1 MAQQTRGLRNNNP
14 LNIRKSTDKWL
25 GLSPVQRDAGFFQF
39 VDLVY
44 GYRAAGKLLR
54 NYQKLHKLY
63 NLNGLIERW
72 APASENNTKAYVAR
86 VARELSTQAGRM
98 VDGETHLDL
107 LNDKVLLRKTIIAM
121 HIVEN
126 GLRPTASQLEALD
139 KGLSML

>member
-1 MAQQTRGLRNNNP
+1 MPRGLRNNNP
-14 LNIRKSTDKWL
+14 LNIRRSTDKWL
-25 GLSPVQRDAGFFQF
+25 GLSPTQRDSAFFQF
-39 VDLVY
+39 INLTY
-44 GYRAAGKLLR
+44 GYRAAGKLLQ
-54 NYQKLHKLY
+54 NYQRLHSLY

-72 APASENNTKAYVAR
+72 APAKENNTKAYVAR

-98 VDGETHLDL
+98 IDGETHLDL
-107 LNDKVLLRKTIIAM
+107 IHDKELLRKTIIAM

>member
-1 MAQQTRGLRNNNP
+1 MALQTRGLRNNNP

-39 VDLVY
+39 VELSY

-54 NYQKLHKLY
+54 NYQKLHSLY
-63 NLNGLIERW
+63 NLKGLIERW
-72 APASENNTKAYVAR
+72 APAKENNTEAYIAR
-86 VARELSTQAGRM
+86 VARELSTYAGRPI
-98 VDGETHLDL
+98 DGETHLDL
-107 LNDKVLLRKTIIAM
+107 IHDKELLRKTIIAM

-126 GLRPTASQLEALD
+126 GARPTASQLEALD

>member
-1 MAQQTRGLRNNNP
+1 MAPRGLRNNNP
-14 LNIRKSTDKWL
+14 LNIRRSRDKWL
-25 GLSPVQRDAGFFQF
+25 GLSPTQRDTGFFQF

-44 GYRAAGKLLR
+44 GYRAAGKLLQ
-54 NYQKLHKLY
+54 NYQRLHKLY
-63 NLNGLIERW
+63 NLNGLIARW
-72 APASENNTKAYVAR
+72 APAKENNTKAYVAR

-98 VDGETHLDL
+98 IDGETHLDL
-107 LNDKVLLRKTIIAM
+107 IHNKELLRKTIIAM

>member
-1 MAQQTRGLRNNNP
+1 MNTSRGLRNNNP
-14 LNIRKSTDKWL
+14 LNIRKSRDKWL
-25 GLSPVQRDAGFFQF
+25 GLSPTQRDAGFFQF
-39 VDLVY
+39 TSLVY
-44 GYRAAGKLLR
+44 GYRAAGKLLQ
-54 NYQKLHKLY
+54 NYQRLHKLY

-98 VDGETHLDL
+98 IDGETHLDL
-107 LNDKVLLRKTIIAM
+107 IHDKMLLRKTIIAM

-139 KGLSML
+139 KALSML

>member
-1 MAQQTRGLRNNNP
+1 MANPRGLRNNNP

-25 GLSPVQRDAGFFQF
+25 GLSPTQRDTAFFQF
-39 VDLVY
+39 VDLPY
-44 GYRAAGKLLR
+44 GYRAAGKLLQ
-54 NYQKLHKLY
+54 NYQRLHELY
-63 NLNGLIERW
+63 NLNGLIARW

-86 VARELSTQAGRM
+86 VARELSTQAGRIIN
-98 VDGETHLDL
+98 GETHLDL
-107 LNDKVLLRKTIIAM
+107 IHNKELLRKTIIAM